1 MDVEALSQGADD
13 GYLER
18 PRVAVDAM
26 GGDHAPEEVVRG
38 AVEWGR
44 QHPDVDVILVGDE
57 GRITPFIDAA
67 LPDHI
72 RIVHAS
78 ESIGMD
84 EAPAVAVRRKKDA
97 AINVA
102 MRLVRDGEADAVVS
116 AGHTGAGVASAILHL
131 KRLPGVDRP
140 ALAVQ
145 MITQTGPITL
155 LDIGATT
162 DSTGVNLAQYAH
174 MGSLFSKS
182 VLGVE
187 DPSVALLSIGGE
199 QGKGETRVQ
208 DATALL
214 SEGHLNFIGN
224 VEGRDVPRHP
234 ADVVVCDASVGNV
247 VMKFFEGLSQT
258 IFGMLEEEFRRPPWG
273 PLGYLFMRPG
283 IGRIRERFDYEKLGG
298 SPLLGVNGTV
308 LITHGSAKRR
318 MIGYAVEVTAAAARA
333 NIPKRITAA
342 LVSEGVDKS
351 TAQKKTAA
359 LHTEGTAQA
368 DGVDVVD
375 EAEEGD

>member
-1 MDVEALSQGADD
+1 MDVEALSQGASA
-13 GYLER
+13 GHLER

-38 AVEWGR
+38 ALEWSR
-44 QHPDVDVILVGDE
+44 EHPDVDVILVGDE
-57 GRITPFIDAA
+57 ARITPFVDEA
-67 LPDHI
+67 LPDHV

-78 ESIGMD
+78 EAIGMD
-84 EAPAVAVRRKKDA
+84 EAPAVAVRRKRDA
-97 AINVA
+97 SINVA

-116 AGHTGAGVASAILHL
+116 AGHTGAVVASAILHL

-140 ALAVQ
+140 ALAIQ
-145 MITQTGPITL
+145 MITQTGPLTL

-162 DSTGVNLAQYAH
+162 DSSGVNLAQYAH
-174 MGSLFSKS
+174 MGSLFSER
-182 VLGVE
+182 VLGVSE
-187 DPSVALLSIGGE
+187 PSVALLSIGGE
-199 QGKGETRVQ
+199 EGKGETRVQ

-214 SEGHLNFIGN
+214 RDGHLNFVGN
-224 VEGRDVPRHP
+224 VEGRDLPRHP

-247 VMKFFEGLSQT
+247 VMKFFEGLSLT

-308 LITHGSAKRR
+308 LITHGSASRR
-318 MIGYAVEVTAAAARA
+318 MVGYAVEVTAAAARA
-333 NIPKRITAA
+333 SIPQRITVA
-342 LVSEGVDKS
+342 LASEGIDKS
-351 TAQKKTAA
+351 TAQKKAAA
-359 LHTEGTAQA
+359 LHPEGTSAPA
-368 DGVDVVD
+368 EVD
-375 EAEEGD
+375 EGD